1 MGNVFSSSDSCQH
14 YKNKIHNLRKELQ
27 EYRNADYLTR
37 NVADPYKFDGGRKKR
52 GNTRRNTRKNKYT
65 YRHKK

>member
-1 MGNVFSSSDSCQH
+1 MGNAFSSSDSCQH

-37 NVADPYKFDGGRKKR
+37 NVTDPYTFNGGKKSRMKKYSRKNK
-52 GNTRRNTRKNKYT
+52 NTRR
-65 YRHKK
+65 HKK